1 MEARAQLRQYLEDRA
16 ALLRKMRGHLGW
28 KYTGIEELILSYG
41 VEMSAIPLPVNVP
54 PGRQKTCYHTCQQL
68 SFSRKDLT
76 YVEGYALCA
85 EVDFAVE
92 HAWLMN
98 SKGEVID
105 PTWNPPGLAYLGIP
119 LKTKWLKSI
128 LNSRKHPKTGEITN
142 LSIFEGNY
150 LEEFSL
156 LKQGI
161 PPEAIHTLAKQS

>member
-1 MEARAQLRQYLEDRA
+1 MEARAQLKQYLEDRTA
-16 ALLRKMRGHLGW
+16 VIRQIRSDLNW
-28 KYTGIEELILSYG
+28 KYAGIEDLILGYG
-41 VEMSAIPLPVNVP
+41 LEMSAIPLPANIR

-68 SFSRKDLT
+68 SFSRKGLT
-76 YVEGYALCA
+76 YVEGYALCS
-85 EVDFAVE
+85 EVSFAVE
-92 HAWLMN
+92 HAWLIN
-98 SKGEVID
+98 TNGEVID

-128 LNSRKHPKTGEITN
+128 LDSRIHPETGEIKN

-150 LEEFSL
+150 LEDFSL